1 MDDTFYMFATVDD
14 LKERWPDFPVGAESH
29 AEVLLGDAS
38 QMIVDTIPG
47 AENANVSSLRR
58 VVCAMVKRAMNVADA
73 YEGLSQVSETV
84 GGTSWSG
91 TVANSSGDLYLSKA
105 ERLALQRGSGG
116 SRAYGV
122 QVADLEPRGRHL
134 PWCNLMWGATYC
146 SCGVDIAGVPIFEG
160 A

>member
-1 MDDTFYMFATVDD
+1 MADEFYMFATVDE
-14 LKERWPDFPVGAESH
+14 LKERWPDFPVGAERH
-29 AEVLLGDAS
+29 AEVLLQDAS

-47 AENANVSSLRR
+47 AETAPASSLRR
-58 VVCAMVKRAMNVADA
+58 VVCAMVKRAINVPDA
-73 YEGLSQVSETV
+73 FEGLSQVSETV

-91 TVANSSGDLYLSKA
+91 SVANAAGDLYLTKA
-105 ERLALQRGSGG
+105 ERLSLKRGSGA

-122 QVADLEPRGRHL
+122 QVADLNTRGRHL

-146 SCGVDIAGVPIFEG
+146 SCGMDIAGVPIFEG